1 MPSQRIF
8 LIVGATGKQGGAVLA
23 GLSQLLAASPKTP
36 TTTPAPRILALTR
49 AAPTSAKG
57 QALAARYPGLDLTV
71 VQGDTREGGALLAAH
86 PGITGIFA
94 YTTPPDE
101 GAQAVPLIDAA
112 AALGSGVTHF
122 VFSSVDRGGDVAS
135 WDAPT
140 DIPHFRAKH
149 DIEQHLR
156 ATLGAAGAPPSSAPD
171 RPVYTILRPTAFMD
185 NLNPTSYFGPA
196 FAALWATMPPTTALQ
211 LVSVRDVGR
220 AAARALLAPPPARNE
235 AFGLAGDALRY
246 EEARAVFERV
256 AGRAL
261 PQAPRLLGSGM
272 RWALGEVGTMFRWFE
287 THGYGVDIAA
297 RRAAAPEGDVQD
309 FETWLRESSQF
320 EWEGKKP

>member
-1 MPSQRIF
+1 MPSQRTL

-23 GLSQLLAASPKTP
+23 GLSQLLAAAPKT
-36 TTTPAPRILALTR
+36 TTPPAPRILALTR

-86 PGITGIFA
+86 PGITGVFA

-101 GAQAVPLIDAA
+101 GAQAVPLIDAVA
-112 AALGSGVTHF
+112 APGSGVAHL
-122 VFSSVDRGGDVAS
+122 VFSSVDRGGDAAS
-135 WDAPT
+135 WDTPT
-140 DIPHFRAKH
+140 DIPHFRSKH

-156 ATLGAAGAPPSSAPD
+156 TALGAPGATPQTPGQPT
-171 RPVYTILRPTAFMD
+171 YTILRPTAFMD

-196 FAALWATMPPTTALQ
+196 FAALWATMPPATALQ

-220 AAARALLAPPPARNE
+220 AAARALLAPEPPAQNR

-246 EEARAVFERV
+246 EEARAIFQRV

-272 RWALGEVGTMFRWFE
+272 RWAIGEVGTMFRWFE
-287 THGYGVDIAA
+287 TDGYGVDIAA

-309 FETWLRESSQF
+309 FETWLRESSLF
-320 EWEGKKP
+320 EWEGKKA